1 MITGMPHHTCGR
13 EVNSPPHVRSSLVPL
28 TIPDTKFSTRLNVW
42 SCGELTSRPYVQR
55 SWCLSRVVS
64 QHDRLLGYQEIT
76 PVPHWEGHSH
86 TTLRRRSPPLW
97 RLKEHGQTQHTAL
110 QKNIQRYTSDLSRGI
125 PEESDQFRSLRV
137 SCWSNLKGL
146 SVWTYLS
153 LDSKGLHSDYT
164 SPLGSS
170 CLLWKCLLWN
180 DKARA
185 K

>member
-1 MITGMPHHTCGR
+1 MSHHTCGR

-28 TIPDTKFSTRLNVW
+28 TIPDTKFSTRLNVR
-42 SCGELTSRPYVQR
+42 SSGELTSRPYVQR

-110 QKNIQRYTSDLSRGI
+110 QKNIHWGTLVTCPEEYQRSLISSDLFALPGCLI
-125 PEESDQFRSLRV
+125 LRV
-137 SCWSNLKGL
+137 CRFEL
-146 SVWTYLS
+146 T
-153 LDSKGLHSDYT
+153 
-164 SPLGSS
+164 
-170 CLLWKCLLWN
+170 
-180 DKARA
+180 
-185 K
+185 